1 MQPFWGPARRKPLA
15 DTGKRLKSLG
25 VRSLAL
31 GHVNPAGGS
40 NVEQGT
46 EAVVTFE
53 EATTASASSLTFE
66 EVFPVLIRDAYRVAY
81 RLLGD
86 RSEAE
91 DVAQEACA
99 RTYSRWSSVR
109 DHAEP
114 WCVRVASNL
123 ALDVLRA
130 RTRAVKRNE
139 RLRPT
144 VQTAAS
150 AVDDRLDLYAAL
162 ERLPRR
168 QRETVVLRYLGDLSE
183 AQTADLIGVSVGS
196 VKTHASRGLA
206 ALKEVITR

>member
-1 MQPFWGPARRKPLA
+1 M
-15 DTGKRLKSLG
+15 
-25 VRSLAL
+25 
-31 GHVNPAGGS
+31 
-40 NVEQGT
+40 
-46 EAVVTFE
+46 TFE
-53 EATTASASSLTFE
+53 EATAVPTSSLRFE

-99 RTYSRWSSVR
+99 RTYSKWGSVR

-139 RLRPT
+139 RLKANDTT
-144 VQTAAS
+144 VTP
-150 AVDDRLDLYAAL
+150 AVDERLDLYAAL

-183 AQTADLIGVSVGS
+183 AQTADLIGCSVGS

-206 ALKEVITR
+206 ALKEVVTR

>member
-1 MQPFWGPARRKPLA
+1 M
-15 DTGKRLKSLG
+15 
-25 VRSLAL
+25 
-31 GHVNPAGGS
+31 
-40 NVEQGT
+40 
-46 EAVVTFE
+46 TFE
-53 EATTASASSLTFE
+53 DAAVATAAAPSFE

-114 WCVRVASNL
+114 WCVRVASKL

-130 RTRAVKRNE
+130 RTRATKRNQ
-139 RLRPT
+139 R
-144 VQTAAS
+144 VIASDAATAQLSPS
-150 AVDDRLDLYAAL
+150 AGVDDRIDLYAAL
-162 ERLPRR
+162 EKLPKR

-183 AQTADLIGVSVGS
+183 AQTADLMGCSVGS
-196 VKTHASRGLA
+196 VKTHSSRGLA
-206 ALKEVITR
+206 ALKEVLAR

>member
-1 MQPFWGPARRKPLA
+1 
-15 DTGKRLKSLG
+15 
-25 VRSLAL
+25 
-31 GHVNPAGGS
+31 
-40 NVEQGT
+40 
-46 EAVVTFE
+46 VTFE
-53 EATTASASSLTFE
+53 DTGVVSTAAPTFE

-86 RSEAE
+86 RAGAE

-99 RTYSRWSSVR
+99 RAYSRWSSVR

-130 RTRAVKRNE
+130 RTRAVRRNV
-139 RLRPT
+139 RLAT
-144 VQTAAS
+144 TETAVSHS
-150 AVDDRLDLYAAL
+150 ADDRMDLYAAL
-162 ERLPRR
+162 AKLPRR

-183 AQTADLIGVSVGS
+183 AQTADLLGCSVGS

-206 ALKEVITR
+206 ALREVLAR

>member
-1 MQPFWGPARRKPLA
+1 
-15 DTGKRLKSLG
+15 
-25 VRSLAL
+25 
-31 GHVNPAGGS
+31 
-40 NVEQGT
+40 
-46 EAVVTFE
+46 VTFE
-53 EATTASASSLTFE
+53 DAAPAQAAAPSFE

-86 RSEAE
+86 RGEAE

-99 RTYSRWSSVR
+99 RAYSRWPSVR

-130 RTRAVKRNE
+130 RTRATRRNAKLIMNE
-139 RLRPT
+139 
-144 VQTAAS
+144 TAA
-150 AVDDRLDLYAAL
+150 AAPVDDRLDLYAAL
-162 ERLPRR
+162 ATLPRR

-183 AQTADLIGVSVGS
+183 AQTADLIGCSVGS

-206 ALKEVITR
+206 ALKEVLAK

>member
-1 MQPFWGPARRKPLA
+1 
-15 DTGKRLKSLG
+15 
-25 VRSLAL
+25 
-31 GHVNPAGGS
+31 
-40 NVEQGT
+40 
-46 EAVVTFE
+46 VTFE
-53 EATTASASSLTFE
+53 EAATAQPESLTFE

-81 RLLGD
+81 RLLGN
-86 RSEAE
+86 RTEAE

-99 RTYSRWSSVR
+99 RTYSRWASVR

-123 ALDVLRA
+123 ALDLLRA
-130 RTRAVKRNE
+130 RTRAVRRNE
-139 RLRPT
+139 RLKTYNT
-144 VQTAAS
+144 VATPAI
-150 AVDDRLDLYAAL
+150 DERLDLYAAL

-183 AQTADLIGVSVGS
+183 AQTADLIGCSVGS

>member
-1 MQPFWGPARRKPLA
+1 M
-15 DTGKRLKSLG
+15 
-25 VRSLAL
+25 
-31 GHVNPAGGS
+31 
-40 NVEQGT
+40 
-46 EAVVTFE
+46 TFE
-53 EATTASASSLTFE
+53 EATAVHASTLKFE
-66 EVFPVLIRDAYRVAY
+66 EVFPVLMRDAYRVAY
-81 RLLGD
+81 RLLGN

-99 RTYSRWSSVR
+99 RTYSKWGTVH

-139 RLRPT
+139 RLKANDTT
-144 VQTAAS
+144 VTP
-150 AVDDRLDLYAAL
+150 AVDERLDLYAAL

-183 AQTADLIGVSVGS
+183 AQTADLIGCSVGS

>member
-1 MQPFWGPARRKPLA
+1 MLVAGY
-15 DTGKRLKSLG
+15 
-25 VRSLAL
+25 
-31 GHVNPAGGS
+31 VNLSGGS
-40 NVEQGT
+40 NVEQ
-46 EAVVTFE
+46 EMSVMTFE
-53 EATTASASSLTFE
+53 EATAVSSSSLTFE

-99 RTYSRWSSVR
+99 RTYSKWGSVR

-130 RTRAVKRNE
+130 RTRSFKRNE
-139 RLRPT
+139 RLKT
-144 VQTAAS
+144 HTTMMTTHAT
-150 AVDDRLDLYAAL
+150 DDRIDLYAAL

-183 AQTADLIGVSVGS
+183 AQTADLIGCSVGS

>member
-1 MQPFWGPARRKPLA
+1 
-15 DTGKRLKSLG
+15 
-25 VRSLAL
+25 
-31 GHVNPAGGS
+31 
-40 NVEQGT
+40 
-46 EAVVTFE
+46 VTFE
-53 EATTASASSLTFE
+53 EATAIPTSSLTFE
-66 EVFPVLIRDAYRVAY
+66 EVFPILIRDAYRVAY

-99 RTYSRWSSVR
+99 RAYSRWSSVK

-123 ALDVLRA
+123 ALDLLRA
-130 RTRAVKRNE
+130 RTRAVRRNE
-139 RLRPT
+139 RLRANDSA
-144 VQTAAS
+144 TAP
-150 AVDDRLDLYAAL
+150 AVDERLDLYAAL
-162 ERLPRR
+162 EKLSRR

-183 AQTADLIGVSVGS
+183 AQTADLIGCSVGS

>member
-1 MQPFWGPARRKPLA
+1 
-15 DTGKRLKSLG
+15 
-25 VRSLAL
+25 
-31 GHVNPAGGS
+31 
-40 NVEQGT
+40 
-46 EAVVTFE
+46 VTFE
-53 EATTASASSLTFE
+53 EAATTASSSLTFE

-81 RLLGD
+81 RLLGN

-99 RTYSRWSSVR
+99 RTYSKWGSVR

-123 ALDVLRA
+123 ALDMLRA
-130 RTRAVKRNE
+130 RTRAIKRNE
-139 RLRPT
+139 RLKTHETTMTP
-144 VQTAAS
+144 
-150 AVDDRLDLYAAL
+150 AVDERLDLYAAL

-183 AQTADLIGVSVGS
+183 AQTADLIGCSVGS